1 MEKLRLEKSAVK
13 SQIDEKVGE
22 KRAYKYVFSNIKWA
36 ERTLTQFALP
46 TMTVFVSCVQSLFI
60 FSDEE

>member
-1 MEKLRLEKSAVK
+1 MK